1 MNRLKRGYAKFTKI
15 INQVSDHHVGAY
27 AAQTAYFFMLCMI
40 PIILLLLTL
49 VRYTPITEGRCDE
62 RCDPCIPVFCGIY
75 DHNDC

>member
-1 MNRLKRGYAKFTKI
+1 MNRLKRGYAKFTEI

-27 AAQTAYFFMLCMI
+27 AAQTAY
-40 PIILLLLTL
+40 LLYAVYDSYHTSFVNVGSL
-49 VRYTPITEGRCDE
+49 YTDYEGRCDE